1 MHDLGLFVCGS
12 SRSAFS
18 VEGLFAIFFG
28 GEFGAVLMRPLLHE
42 GLQFGVTLRVGLF
55 LKLDPRN

>member
-1 MHDLGLFVCGS
+1 MSREVGLGC
-12 SRSAFS
+12 RSAFS